1 MDQNGFQ
8 NNLFADNQNFN
19 AYDNLNLYQSGSDS
33 NFNHDASW
41 GLNASDFSQ
50 AQPNQSRAPHSA
62 PSWPQN
68 ANHLA
73 AQAAQQ
79 GFNASPYARPMS
91 NSPASFAPNNFNY
104 NAQQPQQQPFQY
116 RPPQYDPSLAAHG
129 QNFNL
134 QMPGYNAA
142 AQNPGID
149 PTRTFTNNPYAAN
162 AFPPKNFSQNR
173 QAAQVQTRRADQKAL
188 VASIPRGASG
198 GMFHIIDFNQLS
210 QATNSERMGSYAN
223 VGKEAQ
229 EWDMTRSAI
238 PAYVPRKS
246 RNELRALAGNN
257 KAALAKIG
265 KKSKSLTSDL
275 KSRSF
280 TGSAG
285 SPSIRQ
291 EADSSSDDSSSDD
304 DDSEYTD
311 DEDEDSPLPAKKPDD
326 PKGGVEYDVIKAVY
340 RSKKRSLDAATIGA
354 CLTELW
360 EVVKT
365 IRDRWKA
372 DAAAVTDAETKKKAG
387 ELPLLKSRVK
397 DQRDMMETA
406 FKAVLKHGH
415 RDVIEFLSENVS
427 LIFICYQ
434 FLLDRFKDEDINGSL
449 SRAILELMSQFTT
462 LTKDKLEKTHMEKVL
477 PRYQKKG
484 DAKTKYYVNKILANA
499 ETATKDA
506 TKKAE
511 QKKTEKLASETTD
524 SKTGSPSVKKPVPD
538 SVAGVKRSA
547 APSAEGAAQKKVAT
561 VASKANGVT
570 STSKVNGAATVKKA
584 PTATD
589 ATKSAVPG
597 GAQASTRKTV
607 VAKPSGFFSGL
618 QSATKKPGTSNAER
632 AAKPVTSRPSTVAN
646 TATATAKPAFDFA
659 QTMANLTKP
668 KEVKKEVK
676 PEKESPPETEEER
689 AKRLRKEQRRKL
701 RVSFKPAD
709 QLVEVKFFVHDPA
722 EEIDHDSSQM
732 RDVSDVGGEG
742 RMLKQQQHMMDL
754 DEDDEPE
761 EEEQKLAEFKT
772 PIPVDFSTV
781 PEEDRSRNFAPYGGG
796 DLKPES
802 AEKSKREQYE
812 NETLM
817 VFYTEPSQIPANP
830 KEPED
835 PYNGDQGSALKH
847 FGPVEE
853 KYAARVRSRQPQFQS
868 QPVYGQSQTT
878 PSPAFPFAVAG
889 QQQSGSQVQSIL
901 DTLRNLNSN
910 AQQPSAPAYP
920 LPFVGGPA
928 PANFQPPPPPPPQN
942 SAVPPGQID
951 LAAILAQIQN
961 GAPQPQASYNYGA
974 PQQQTGTD
982 GAHKKSN
989 DYNHKFYK
997 TKVCRYWHDGKCQK
1011 GDACSYLH
1019 E

>member
-33 NFNHDASW
+33 NFNPDASW
-41 GLNASDFSQ
+41 AVNASDFSQ
-50 AQPNQSRAPHSA
+50 ASQSRAPQSA
-62 PSWPQN
+62 PSWAQN

-73 AQAAQQ
+73 AQSVQQ

-91 NSPASFAPNNFNY
+91 NSPASFAPNTFTY
-104 NAQQPQQQPFQY
+104 NGQQPQQQPFQY
-116 RPPQYDPSLAAHG
+116 RQPQFDPSLAAHG

-134 QMPGYNAA
+134 HMPGYTAA
-142 AQNPGID
+142 TQSPGTIAPQNLD

-162 AFPPKNFSQNR
+162 AFPPNNFNQNR
-173 QAAQVQTRRADQKAL
+173 QAAQIQMRRADQKAL
-188 VASIPRGASG
+188 VASIPKAVSG
-198 GMFHIIDFNQLS
+198 GMFNIIDFNQLS
-210 QATNSERMGSYAN
+210 QTTNSERMGSYAN

-229 EWDMTRSAI
+229 EWDVTRSAI

-257 KAALAKIG
+257 KTALAKIG
-265 KKSKSLTSDL
+265 KKSKTLAADL
-275 KSRSF
+275 KSRPP
-280 TGSAG
+280 TGSVG
-285 SPSIRQ
+285 SPSIKHD
-291 EADSSSDDSSSDD
+291 ADSSSEYSSSSD

-340 RSKKRSLDAATIGA
+340 RSKKKSLDAATIGA
-354 CLTELW
+354 CLGELW

-372 DAAAVTDAETKKKAG
+372 DAAAVNDAETKKKAG

-397 DQRDMMETA
+397 DQREMMETA

-415 RDVIEFLSENVS
+415 RDVIAFLSENVS

-499 ETATKDA
+499 ETATKESA
-506 TKKAE
+506 KKAE
-511 QKKTEKLASETTD
+511 QKKAEKLASETAD
-524 SKTGSPSVKKPVPD
+524 SRTGSPSVKKPVPD
-538 SVAGVKRSA
+538 SGAGVKRPA
-547 APSAEGAAQKKVAT
+547 ASSAEGTAQKKVAT
-561 VASKANGVT
+561 VASKANGVA
-570 STSKVNGAATVKKA
+570 GAIKKA

-589 ATKSAVPG
+589 STKSAAAG
-597 GAQASTRKTV
+597 SAQAATRKTV

-632 AAKPVTSRPSTVAN
+632 AAKPVTSRPTTVTN
-646 TATATAKPAFDFA
+646 TASAKPAFDFA

-668 KEVKKEVK
+668 KEVKKEAK
-676 PEKESPPETEEER
+676 PEKEIPPETEEER

-701 RVSFKPAD
+701 RVSFKPVD
-709 QLVEVKFFVHDPA
+709 QLVEVRFFVHDPE

-732 RDVSDVGGEG
+732 RDVADVGGEG
-742 RMLKQQQHMMDL
+742 RMFKQQQHMMDL
-754 DEDDEPE
+754 DEDDEPS
-761 EEEQKLAEFKT
+761 EEEQKLVEFRT

-781 PEEDRSRNFAPYGGG
+781 PEEERSRNFTPYGGG
-796 DLKPES
+796 EFKPNS

-835 PYNGDQGSALKH
+835 PYNGDPGPALKY
-847 FGPVEE
+847 FGPMEE
-853 KYAARVRSRQPQFQS
+853 KYSARARSRQAQFQS
-868 QPVYGQSQTT
+868 QPIYGQSQTT
-878 PSPAFPFAVAG
+878 ASPAFPFAGAG
-889 QQQSGSQVQSIL
+889 PQQSGSQVQSIL

-910 AQQPSAPAYP
+910 AHQPGATAYS

-928 PANFQPPPPPPPQN
+928 PANFQPPPPPPPQT
-942 SAVPPGQID
+942 STVPAGQLD

-961 GAPQPQASYNYGA
+961 GAPQAQPAYNYGA
-974 PQQQTGTD
+974 SQQPTGAD
-982 GAHKKSN
+982 AAHKKGN
-989 DYNHKFYK
+989 DPKNRFYK